1 MSDYKETT
9 EQKSNAKSLVDSIP
23 NDDLETIRTR
33 ELYDLLQKI
42 KDYYQVLLHDQGFA
56 IVIFCRI
63 NEIMDDVLHFEYDC
77 ELSDALG
84 YLMVNFV
91 ECYEGYQRIC
101 CYSFLSII
109 W

>member
-42 KDYYQVLLHDQGFA
+42 KDYYQVLLHDEGFA

-84 YLMVNFV
+84 YLMVNFDF
-91 ECYEGYQRIC
+91 CLHNYH
-101 CYSFLSII
+101 
-109 W
+109 